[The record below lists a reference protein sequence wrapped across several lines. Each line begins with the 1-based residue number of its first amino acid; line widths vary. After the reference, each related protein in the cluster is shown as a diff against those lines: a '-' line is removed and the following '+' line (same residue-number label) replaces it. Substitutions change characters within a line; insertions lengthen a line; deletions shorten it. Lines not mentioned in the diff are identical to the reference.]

1 MEAEEIVSVEALLKY
16 RCRPGVVVQLGEGLH
31 AWDPNLNKTYNRHG
45 GTHLD
50 SQFLGGRRKRIIT
63 AVLSL

>member
-16 RCRPGVVVQLGEGLH
+16 RCRPGVVAQLGEGLH

-45 GTHLD
+45 GTHLN
-50 SQFLGGRRKRIIT
+50 SQFLGGRGKRIIT
-63 AVLSL
+63 TVLSL